1 MNQPNMRVENGLA
14 QQILNAN
21 GIDTSES
28 HDQPTD
34 VLQTYFAA
42 MQRMR
47 TDRNKYQ
54 TKPSRPQIT
63 KDIGDAVLVRAVT
76 MCGAQDN
83 CDRTVVDYA
92 DGTRSMHAGGL
103 RPGLA
108 NLLEQAGVQML
119 DDPCDQHGGTAVE
132 AIREQGHN
140 MLLTES
146 NEV

>member
-34 VLQTYFAA
+34 LLQTYFAA
-42 MQRMR
+42 MQRMS
-47 TDRNKYQ
+47 TDKNRYAS
-54 TKPSRPQIT
+54 TPPRPQVT
-63 KDIGDAVLVRAVT
+63 RDIGDAVLACVVT
-76 MCGAQDN
+76 ICGAQAN
-83 CDRTVVDYA
+83 CDRTVIDYA
-92 DGTRSMHAGGL
+92 DGSRSMHAGGL

-108 NLLEQAGVQML
+108 NLLEMAGVRMQ
-119 DDPCDQHGGTAVE
+119 DDPCDQHGGIAVE
-132 AIREQGHN
+132 AIPGHGDN